1 MRCFDLEGRPMSIVN
16 IVNGGPDGGWMAFC
30 TGASPAVPR

>member
-1 MRCFDLEGRPMSIVN
+1 MRCFDLEGRSMGD
-16 IVNGGPDGGWMAFC
+16 GGPMGVGWAIC